1 MPLYIVTQ
9 FSSLLAKLG
18 SLASHAEKV
27 TGEPSTQ
34 LSGGK
39 KEAMLRFHIWDYD
52 KYQTYLEYPEFCL
65 PKGFIQIY
73 CHTNVVL
80 PV

>member
-1 MPLYIVTQ
+1 MLLYIVTQ

-39 KEAMLRFHIWDYD
+39 KEAMLRFQIWDYD
-52 KYQTYLEYPEFCL
+52 KYQAYLEYPEFCL
-65 PKGFIQIY
+65 PKRFIQIY
-73 CHTNVVL
+73 CHTNIVL
-80 PV
+80 PF